1 MKTRLI
7 KRLLAGAT
15 LFVSAIAFA
24 QAPPSSAASGWTFTA
39 DAGFAVQPETDIDG
53 AGSAF
58 EFDRTFFSAGVD
70 YRWNYRN
77 SVGLSV
83 GAGKTDYRFA
93 EDGVGR
99 VDGPWGEV
107 DDARISVPM
116 RFAYGDKASIF
127 VIPSIRSYGEDGA
140 SSSDSQTWGLF
151 GGVAWRLRNGLTIG
165 PGFGTFSQL
174 EDGARFF
181 PILIIDWD
189 ISERWNLSTGR
200 GLAASQGPGLTL
212 SYELT
217 PAWSLGLAGRYEEIE
232 FRLDDE
238 GAAPGGVGEDRAF
251 PLVVTGSWSPDPA
264 VRLAAFAG
272 LEFGGQLKLYDD
284 QGLVVESRDYDTTPV
299 YGATASFR
307 F

>member
-1 MKTRLI
+1 MD
-7 KRLLAGAT
+7 KRLVKLALAGAT
-15 LFVSAIAFA
+15 LLASASVFA
-24 QAPPSSAASGWTFTA
+24 QAPAPAASGWSVTA
-39 DAGFAVQPETDIDG
+39 DAGFAVQPETDIENAG
-53 AGSAF
+53 AAF
-58 EFDRTFFSAGVD
+58 EIDRSFVSVGAD

-77 SVGLSV
+77 SIGLSL
-83 GAGKTDYRFA
+83 GAGTTDFRFS
-93 EDGVGR
+93 EDGAGR
-99 VDGPWGEV
+99 VEGPWGEV

-116 RFAYGDKASIF
+116 RFAYRDNASIF
-127 VIPSIRSYGEDGA
+127 VIPSVRTYGEKGA
-140 SSSDSQTWGLF
+140 SSSDSRTWGLF
-151 GGVAWRLRNGLTIG
+151 GGIAWRLREGLTIG

-217 PAWSLGLAGRYEEIE
+217 PKWRLGLAGRYEEVE

-251 PLVVTGSWSPDPA
+251 PLVLTGSWSPNPV

-272 LEFGGQLKLYDD
+272 LEFGGQLKLYDSR
-284 QGLVVESRDYDTTPV
+284 GKVIESRDYDTVPV